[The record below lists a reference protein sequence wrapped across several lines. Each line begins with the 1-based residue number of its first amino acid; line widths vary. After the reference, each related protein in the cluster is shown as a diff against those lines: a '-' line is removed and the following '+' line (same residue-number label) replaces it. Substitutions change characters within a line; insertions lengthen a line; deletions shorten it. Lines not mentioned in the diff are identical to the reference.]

1 MIIGTAPALF
11 LRPVTLATAVQTG
24 DDCRRINTMNKASL
38 WAITA
43 TSAGFALAAAAHA
56 QSLGET
62 IKEDA
67 TSAGHA
73 IADASKTV
81 GHEVAD
87 ASKKVGH
94 TVADKSK
101 DAGHAIAATSKKVGA
116 SVKDG
121 ATKTKDAVTS
131 DGSTPKR

>member
-1 MIIGTAPALF
+1 MIGTAPARF
-11 LRPVTLATAVQTG
+11 LSAGGAAAAVQTG
-24 DDCRRINTMNKASL
+24 GDCRRIHVMKTASL
-38 WAITA
+38 TAITA
-43 TSAGFALAAAAHA
+43 AAAGLALGAAAHA

-62 IKEDA
+62 IKDDA

-101 DAGHAIAATSKKVGA
+101 EAGHAIADTSKKVGGNI
-116 SVKDG
+116 KDG

-131 DGSTPKR
+131 DGSTSKR